1 MLEINK
7 RLQLRCLP
15 MINANLSEN
24 LFQRLPEND
33 MPLFFHKPVISGCHK
48 VSKFFSWRK
57 FYFQQ
62 KFFSLERKKLFWKGT
77 LLSNLIKF
85 NIFRKCLNLIQ
96 NKSRKVCKPIIHIK
110 IRWLI
115 SLSGPPTPP
124 PPPPPP
130 PPHLSLYL
138 KL

>member
-1 MLEINK
+1 
-7 RLQLRCLP
+7 
-15 MINANLSEN
+15 
-24 LFQRLPEND
+24 

-48 VSKFFSWRK
+48 VSKVFSWRK

-110 IRWLI
+110 IPLLTRF
-115 SLSGPPTPP
+115 SPP

-130 PPHLSLYL
+130 PNLSLSISNFSSIHAWQKAFGF
-138 KL
+138 KLNKVIANGCI